1 MNLINDKIDFDV
13 RPFSGKIV
21 DTNAV
26 QALSSFIKVKGTI
39 EDPKIAL
46 DDKAALKSVVGVALT
61 GPAYLGSKLVDA
73 DPAPC
78 YTALQGT
85 PYQNKFS
92 APTAAEKAATDVY
105 NGAGDAVDDSV
116 KAVKDTV
123 KGTAKGLE
131 DTAKGI
137 LNMFKQPKGK

>member
-1 MNLINDKIDFDV
+1 M
-13 RPFSGKIV
+13 
-21 DTNAV
+21 
-26 QALSSFIKVKGTI
+26 
-39 EDPKIAL
+39 
-46 DDKAALKSVVGVALT
+46 
-61 GPAYLGSKLVDA
+61 GSEMCIRDR
-73 DPAPC
+73 C

-85 PYQNKFS
+85 PYQNKFP

>member
-1 MNLINDKIDFDV
+1 MLYSHYIS
-13 RPFSGKIV
+13 P
-21 DTNAV
+21 
-26 QALSSFIKVKGTI
+26 VKSCKYKTLRI
-39 EDPKIAL
+39 
-46 DDKAALKSVVGVALT
+46 
-61 GPAYLGSKLVDA
+61 SKLSGICRSCARRLSEIPVNGRLAVGGEKGVDRREGA
-73 DPAPC
+73 
-78 YTALQGT
+78 
-85 PYQNKFS
+85 
-92 APTAAEKAATDVY
+92 AAEKAATDVY